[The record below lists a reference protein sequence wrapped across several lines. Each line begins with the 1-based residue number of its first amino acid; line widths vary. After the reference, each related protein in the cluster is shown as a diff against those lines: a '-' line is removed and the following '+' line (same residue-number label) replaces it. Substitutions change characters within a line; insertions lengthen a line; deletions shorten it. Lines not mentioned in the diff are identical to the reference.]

1 MKRRLKKLSKGKL
14 RPVFRG
20 LYRSLSNSQLGFERL
35 ADMMNGAPNSDP
47 LLGEITAVIK
57 TFERPDKLGVLL
69 KSIKRLY
76 PTLHV
81 IVVDDSEKP
90 IQIDG
95 VENIH
100 LSYDRGVSE
109 GRQAGLDA
117 VKTKYVLNLDDDY
130 IFTRKTDLMSSLN
143 YLDNNINVDIV
154 AGRVIY
160 LPYYTELE
168 YLSNSLM
175 KNNRSNLIDK
185 GTNIG
190 GLIVYEKTANFWLG
204 RTEKIKTLGWDKGL
218 KRLDH
223 ADFFTRAKGVLVTV
237 YNPEMQMLHMPTHF
251 NDRYMV
257 VRHDYSQDSKV
268 LRDRY
273 EIR

>member
-14 RPVFRG
+14 RPVFRR

-143 YLDNNINVDIV
+143 YLDKNINVDIV

-175 KNNRSNLIDK
+175 KNSRSNLIDK

-237 YNPEMQMLHMPTHF
+237 YNPEMHMLHMPTHF

-257 VRHDYSQDSKV
+257 VRNDYSQDSKV
-268 LRDRY
+268 LRERY
-273 EIR
+273 ENR